1 MRICFSVLHD
11 GQLAPHFG
19 ESGRYVVYDT
29 ESATLS
35 EHTTSALPCRG
46 PCRCYVPELA
56 GIDLVICRTI
66 GHLVLR
72 ALKAQGAPVYQTQ
85 ETDMLLAIA
94 AWQAEQLPVMGRAIC
109 KTGRRPAARRPLIHK
124 EN

>member
-1 MRICFSVLHD
+1 MRICFSVLSD

-19 ESGRYVVYDT
+19 ESGHYVVFDT
-29 ESATLS
+29 ETGAVSDHAA
-35 EHTTSALPCRG
+35 SALPCRG
-46 PCRCYVPELA
+46 PCRCFVPELA

-72 ALKAQGAPVYQTQ
+72 AIKAQGTPVYQIP
-85 ETDMLLAIA
+85 ETDMMSAIA
-94 AWQAEQLPVMGRAIC
+94 AWQAEQLPPMGRAIC

>member
-1 MRICFSVLHD
+1 MRICFSVLPD

-19 ESGRYVVYDT
+19 ESGHYIVFDT
-29 ESATLS
+29 D
-35 EHTTSALPCRG
+35 TSAQHDHPTRELPCRG
-46 PCRCYVPELA
+46 PCRCYVPELT

-72 ALKAQGAPVYQTQ
+72 ALKAQGTAVYQTQ
-85 ETDMLLAIA
+85 ETDMMSAIA
-94 AWQAEQLPVMGRAIC
+94 AWQAEQLPAMGRAIC